1 MTYND
6 ATSSATGTPTSKS
19 FFERVIGVFTSPQ
32 ATMQDIAA
40 RPSWLIPLI
49 LVCAAALA
57 FSLYTQDLIIETQRT
72 EARKRNP
79 DMTEE
84 QFAGMEKVMKITTP
98 IFAVLGTGVFYLGIG
113 GLLMLTGSV
122 LLGGQ
127 TKFKTLF
134 STVCWSGVIT
144 LVSTLINAP
153 VMKAR
158 GVMESATSLAGLLP
172 SGDSKSFLHTL
183 LSQIDLFNIWWVAV
197 VGFGFAA
204 AYKFSTKKSMITVFV
219 WWAIFVA
226 IGVTVKT
233 MFS

>member
-6 ATSSATGTPTSKS
+6 ASSSATVTPKPKS
-19 FFERVIGVFTSPQ
+19 FFERLIGVFTSPQ
-32 ATMQDIAA
+32 TTMQDIAA

-49 LVCAAALA
+49 LVMAAALA
-57 FSLYTQDLIIETQRT
+57 FTFYTQDLIIETQRT
-72 EARKRNP
+72 ETLKRNP
-79 DMTEE
+79 NMTEE
-84 QFAGMEKVMKITTP
+84 QVAGMEKVMKITTP
-98 IFAVLGTGVFYLGIG
+98 IFAVAGTGIFYLAIG
-113 GLLMLTGSV
+113 GLLMFTGNI

-144 LVSTLINAP
+144 LASTLINAP

-172 SGDSKSFLHTL
+172 SGDSKSLLHTL

-197 VGFGFAA
+197 IGFGFAA
-204 AYKFSTKKSMITVFV
+204 AYRFSTKKSMITVFV

-226 IGVTVKT
+226 IGVAIKT
-233 MFS
+233 MTS

>member
-6 ATSSATGTPTSKS
+6 PSSSSTVTPKSKS
-19 FFERVIGVFTSPQ
+19 FVERLIGVFTSPS

-49 LVCAAALA
+49 LVCVSALA

-72 EARKRNP
+72 ETLKRNP
-79 DMTEE
+79 NMTEE
-84 QFAGMEKVMKITTP
+84 QIAGMEKVMKITTP
-98 IFAVLGTGVFYLGIG
+98 IFAVLGTGVFYLAIG
-113 GLLMLTGSV
+113 GLLLFTGNI

-144 LVSTLINAP
+144 LVSSLINAP

-172 SGDSKSFLHTL
+172 SGDSKSVLHTL
-183 LSQIDLFNIWWVAV
+183 LSQIDLLNIWWVAV
-197 VGFGFAA
+197 AGFGFAA

-226 IGVTVKT
+226 IGVAVKT
-233 MFS
+233 MTS